1 MSKQPVR
8 EPARDRSGLGL
19 PPKSERRA
27 LGKAAALQRARAKRR
42 KQLLNRVG
50 TVAAILVTVLAV
62 VGGIAALAGAFDS
75 DAVPQAGSSASPS
88 VNVNPA
94 LAEKPTVTAGGAE
107 APTELKVTTLIDG
120 EGPAVQSGQTVQVN
134 YVGTFY
140 ADGKE
145 FDSSFGKEPFSFTVG
160 SGGVIKGWDE
170 GILGVKVGSRVQL
183 DIPADLAYGASPEAG
198 RPGGPLRFVVDVL
211 SAAGP

>member
-27 LGKAAALQRARAKRR
+27 LGKVAAAQRARAKRR

-50 TVAAILVTVLAV
+50 TVAAIAVLVLAV
-62 VGGIAALAGAFDS
+62 AGGIAALAGAFDS
-75 DAVPQAGSSASPS
+75 DVTPQAGSSAGPS
-88 VNVNPA
+88 VSLNPA

-107 APTELKVTTLIDG
+107 APTTLKVTTLIDG
-120 EGPAVQSGQTVQVN
+120 AGPAVQSGQTVQVN

-140 ADGKE
+140 ADAKE
-145 FDSSFGKEPFSFTVG
+145 FDTSFGKEPYSFTVG

-170 GILGVKVGSRVQL
+170 GLVGVKVGSRVQL
-183 DIPADLAYGASPEAG
+183 DIPPDLAYGASPDADRPAG
-198 RPGGPLRFVVDVL
+198 ALRFVVDVL
-211 SAAGP
+211 SATGP

>member
-1 MSKQPVR
+1 VSKQPVK
-8 EPARDRSGLGL
+8 ESARDRSGVGL

-27 LGKAAALQRARAKRR
+27 LGKAAAVQRARAKRR

-75 DAVPQAGSSASPS
+75 DAPPPAASGANPSASL
-88 VNVNPA
+88 NPA
-94 LAEKPTVTAGGAE
+94 LAEKPTVTPGGAQT
-107 APTELKVTTLIDG
+107 PTALNVTTLIDG
-120 EGPAVQSGQTVQVN
+120 TGPAVQSGQTVQVN
-134 YVGTFY
+134 YVGTFF

-160 SGGVIKGWDE
+160 AGGVIKGWDQ
-170 GILGVKVGSRVQL
+170 GIVGVKVGSRVQL
-183 DIPADLAYGASPEAG
+183 DIPADLAYGASPDAG
-198 RPGGPLRFVVDVL
+198 RPGGALRFVVDVL
-211 SAAGP
+211 AATGP